1 MSSPLMMCLFQ
12 WVKSILKKVNHII
25 DAFMKITLST
35 WSTKIVS
42 QRNVSNWQKRF
53 FSNFPLQKWE
63 SIKNINLL
71 DSCSFSWSNVQQEN
85 FKSLYSIMYRLF
97 SCIYSFWSWISIS
110 MATLRCTFYTVSFIF
125 QWWKGTLWIIYNN
138 QLFRKIEELLRI
150 LFKHSYYLLEARAW
164 AAGYE
169 KPSNRSPSNIEFA
182 GDLNTNSNFR
192 F

>member
-1 MSSPLMMCLFQ
+1 MGKVYIKKGQSYHRRFYENYIVNLKYKNRFPEEC
-12 WVKSILKKVNHII
+12 VKLAK
-25 DAFMKITLST
+25 TL
-35 WSTKIVS
+35 
-42 QRNVSNWQKRF
+42 F

-150 LFKHSYYLLEARAW
+150 LFKDSYYLLEARAW